1 MRAACALRI
10 FSGKII
16 FICSFETPAGVSKLL
31 FHGRGR
37 KGKWHL
43 QRRFLRKRGAAGK
56 FAAGSQQA
64 ELPQSKPDGFASS
77 LGEGAFGMAGKFPGV
92 PAPPGGAVAQRL
104 RGFESAE
111 PEKTV
116 KRSSRRTGVNLQFF
130 PVQPSSLGLKG
141 ASSPFFVA
149 PARRNRWHFSGSLLV
164 SKENIPRTFAINCK
178 KRNHCTK
185 LCNGFSC
192 YCIKQSEQDQTSSR
206 TAISAASPRRAPIL
220 MMRV

>member
-1 MRAACALRI
+1 M
-10 FSGKII
+10 
-16 FICSFETPAGVSKLL
+16 
-31 FHGRGR
+31 
-37 KGKWHL
+37 
-43 QRRFLRKRGAAGK
+43 QRRFLRKHGAAGK
-56 FAAGSQQA
+56 FSAGSQQA

-116 KRSSRRTGVNLQFF
+116 KRSSV
-130 PVQPSSLGLKG
+130 
-141 ASSPFFVA
+141 
-149 PARRNRWHFSGSLLV
+149 FSGVALLFGVKRGEQPLFRGSSASKSLALFWFSFGV
-164 SKENIPRTFAINCK
+164 KREHPTHFCNKLQK
-178 KRNHCTK
+178 KKPLHK
-185 LCNGFSC
+185 SLCNGFSC